1 MKRDPSKQFES
12 MVDRMLRPVKVGP
25 RRRRAMREELLAHL
39 RQAYEEELAQ
49 GQDESAAFDS
59 AVRRF
64 GSPDDAQRL
73 LQATV
78 PTFEQWLAQQF
89 TQLEDAMSIGPRF
102 AGWVLSLVG
111 AAFAFGLALIM
122 PATAKL
128 VGLIPVSMRAGEA
141 IDAERVLKA
150 SLISLVAFAF
160 FVTLSGVSIL
170 AYAFITRKRIAQ

>member
-1 MKRDPSKQFES
+1 MNRDPAEQFETV
-12 MVDRMLRPVKVGP
+12 VDGLLRPVKAGP

-39 RQAYEEELAQ
+39 REAYEEELTQ
-49 GQDESAAFDS
+49 GRDESAAFDA

-64 GSPDDAQRL
+64 GSRDELQRL
-73 LQATV
+73 FQATV
-78 PTFEQWLAQQF
+78 PSFEQWLAQQL

-102 AGWVLSLVG
+102 AGGVLCLVG
-111 AAFAFGLALIM
+111 AVFAFGLAVVM

-128 VGLIPVSMRAGEA
+128 AELISAGSHTAEA
-141 IDAERVLKA
+141 LDAERVLKA

-160 FVTLSGVSIL
+160 VVTLFGLSIL